1 MNGKRQSGWSGVPK
15 VPAYIVTFSDMVT
28 LLLTFFVMLLSLS
41 SVQDP
46 ELLSKGRDS
55 FLESIKNLGI
65 GVLVGKRPAP
75 DFGAVKIKHSVKEPD
90 LSVETRSI
98 DAREET
104 LRRMFR
110 RLMRSMTETPLQ
122 IAGKTTGFS
131 ATDIHFSKGDAT
143 LNEAAKNSLAEFCRN
158 LRQAPRADTLRLLVL
173 GVSNDVTGERERWL
187 LSARR
192 AQAVAD
198 FIRQQLSARAKLSV
212 YSWGAG
218 AGGDWV
224 GRGSSISDQAQI
236 SIAVVGTG
244 D

>member
-1 MNGKRQSGWSGVPK
+1 LNGKRQPGESDVPK
-15 VPAYIVTFSDMVT
+15 VPVYIVTFSDMVT

-65 GVLVGKRPAP
+65 GALLGKRPAP
-75 DFGAVKIKHSVKEPD
+75 DFGAVKIKHSMDKPD
-90 LSVETRSI
+90 LPLENRSI
-98 DAREET
+98 DSREET
-104 LRRMFR
+104 LRRMFKR
-110 RLMRSMTETPLQ
+110 IMNSMRDKPLQ
-122 IAGKTTGFS
+122 MAGKTMGFS

-143 LNEAAKNSLAEFCRN
+143 LNEAAKRFLAEFCRN
-158 LRQAPRADTLRLLVL
+158 LQQAPRGDTLRLLVL
-173 GVSNDVTGERERWL
+173 GLSNDATSEKERWL

-198 FIRQQLSARAKLSV
+198 FMRRESPAKAKWSV

-218 AGGDWV
+218 PGGDWV
-224 GRGSSISDQAQI
+224 GRDSSISGQAQI
-236 SIAVVGTG
+236 SIAVVGAEN
-244 D
+244 